1 MYTCRRGIPEADGAR
16 GASIQELAGV
26 WGIYF
31 SVNDC
36 PSVTCSD
43 LHFDCLYGVKNHVC
57 LLWTEIKC
65 LTPEF
70 FSLQWLKLLGFF
82 YTIIYYIRI
91 GRQLSKISATV
102 LSLQNMSSAICKY
115 RIVWSSG
122 RHYFQHNLS
131 HIKMMQMNVW
141 EGRQCLIRK
150 ESACLNNQDLAI
162 PIQGSET

>member
-36 PSVTCSD
+36 RSVTCSD

-70 FSLQWLKLLGFF
+70 FSLQWNWNRFLSCWVFFTPLFTISESGGSYQRFLQLCCLCRTCHLQYVSIELFGLLEG
-82 YTIIYYIRI
+82 IIFSITCHILRWCECMF
-91 GRQLSKISATV
+91 GREDSV
-102 LSLQNMSSAICKY
+102 
-115 RIVWSSG
+115 
-122 RHYFQHNLS
+122 
-131 HIKMMQMNVW
+131 
-141 EGRQCLIRK
+141 
-150 ESACLNNQDLAI
+150 
-162 PIQGSET
+162 